1 MASALCRCP
10 PPLGHVLSRRA
21 LGGVEALSYPRA
33 MPARLLSFSV
43 SFALAALILYV
54 LATGRD
60 LLVPLAIA
68 IIIWYL
74 INALATAVGR
84 LRLASWTPPG
94 WLRLTASVAAVV
106 LVLIGMAE
114 LISDSFVAVTEAAP
128 RYQANIERLISRVAG
143 LLGVAPP
150 TSIVDLFQ
158 EINVQGVIVNFAA
171 TAAAVAGNAGII
183 FIYAAFLLVEQRAFD
198 AKLAAILPDAERQRR
213 IREVLAH
220 IQADIQTYLWIKT
233 LMSLLTGAASYVLLI
248 VVGVDFAAFWAFVIF
263 LLNYVPTVGSI
274 LGVVFP
280 ALLTLVQFNT
290 LGPFV
295 IVVAGLGFLQFLIGN
310 VLEPRLMGRSL
321 NISPLVVILSLVLWG
336 SIWGV
341 AGMFLCVPIT
351 VILMII
357 AAQIPQTRWIAI
369 ALSGTGRIR

>member
-10 PPLGHVLSRRA
+10 PPLGHVLRRRV

-54 LATGRD
+54 LVTGRD

-84 LRLASWTPPG
+84 LRLAAWTPPG

-114 LISDSFVAVTEAAP
+114 LISDSFVAVSEAAP

-158 EINVQGVIVNFAA
+158 EIDVQGVIVNFAA

-220 IQADIQTYLWIKT
+220 MQADIQTYLWIKT
-233 LMSLLTGAASYVLLI
+233 LTSLLTGAASYVILI
-248 VVGVDFAAFWAFVIF
+248 LVGVDFAAFWAFVIF

-280 ALLTLVQFNT
+280 ALLTLVQFDT
-290 LGPFV
+290 LGPFI

-369 ALSGTGRIR
+369 ALSRNGRIR